1 MAGWRDTDGRTA
13 GERAKERG
21 AAERTAFMH
30 TLRYRPWT
38 IVKGFLGFAFV
49 LLLVFA
55 LISALR

>member
-1 MAGWRDTDGRTA
+1 MAGWRDTEGRTA

-21 AAERTAFMH
+21 AAERTALVH
-30 TLRYRPWT
+30 TLRYKPWT
-38 IVKGFLGFAFV
+38 IAKGLLGFAFI